1 MGILEANKLI
11 GFFML
16 FITIVVLFLLFCTFC
31 HRLDQS
37 ILHPIRLFFLFI
49 SFLVIVSMVYWRN
62 DYNWS
67 FFGVLY
73 ILVACVALVAGCS
86 FVGKRR
92 LYTKQISVTNVHYW
106 IYYIF
111 ISIGFL
117 SFVQQLYNAGLSLSS
132 IASFKSLLETNSK
145 IAYARYNGGENVSI
159 LGQICLTFTYVS
171 SICGG
176 YVFNFSYTKK
186 KRFLS
191 ICGILPSIFT
201 MMVTN
206 AKAGFIAA
214 VILWYIGFIISYI
227 KIHGKLPVISFSSFL
242 RLSLIFIVAVCIL
255 YLAMLMRVGDFSSSM
270 RKHIL
275 EKFMVYG
282 FASILN
288 FDYWVSLHAISL
300 PYDLG
305 KNTYMVL
312 FRLLGISERVQGVY
326 QEFNG
331 SFGNVYT
338 AFRGVMMDFGW
349 LGGIFLYFIHG
360 SIIQICI
367 NNLKQG
373 GTCTI
378 SCGLLAASCFF
389 LFFGFFVSPWVYT
402 SFTLCIVL
410 FMVFVYCFTYGI
422 KNA

>member
-1 MGILEANKLI
+1 M
-11 GFFML
+11 
-16 FITIVVLFLLFCTFC
+16 FITIIVLFLFFCTFC
-31 HRLDQS
+31 CRLDQS
-37 ILHPIRLFFLFI
+37 ILHPIRLFVLFF

-62 DYNWS
+62 GYNWS
-67 FFGVLY
+67 FEGVLY
-73 ILVACVALVAGCS
+73 ILMVCVMLAAGCS
-86 FVGKRR
+86 FIGKKRSH
-92 LYTKQISVTNVHYW
+92 TKQISVTCTHYW
-106 IYYIF
+106 LYYII
-111 ISIGFL
+111 ISIGSL
-117 SFVQQLYNAGLSLSS
+117 SFVQQLYNAGLSLSN
-132 IASFKSLLETNSK
+132 IASFKSLLETNSQ
-145 IAYARYNGGENVSI
+145 IAYDRYNGGENVSV

-176 YVFNFSYTKK
+176 YVFNFSYTNK
-186 KRFLS
+186 KRILS

-206 AKAGFIAA
+206 AKAEFIAA

-242 RLSLIFIVAVCIL
+242 RLFLLFVIVVCIL

-270 RKHIL
+270 RKYIL

-282 FASILN
+282 FAFILN
-288 FDYWVSLHAISL
+288 FDYWVSLNGMSI
-300 PYDLG
+300 PYDFG

-312 FRLLGISERVQGVY
+312 FRFLGVSERVQGVY

-349 LGGIFLYFIHG
+349 LGGLFLYFIHG
-360 SIIQICI
+360 SIIQLCI

-389 LFFGFFVSPWVYT
+389 LFYGFIVSPWVYT

-410 FMVFVYCFTYGI
+410 FMMFVYCFTYGI